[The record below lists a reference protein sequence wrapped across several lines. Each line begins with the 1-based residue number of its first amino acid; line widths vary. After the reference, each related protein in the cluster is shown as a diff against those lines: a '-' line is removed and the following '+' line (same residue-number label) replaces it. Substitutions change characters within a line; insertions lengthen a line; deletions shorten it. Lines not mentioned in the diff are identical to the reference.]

1 MFIAGE
7 LEIISADDITKIEK
21 QGRLEF
27 LKKLIY
33 YSNTYELS
41 GLKAF
46 YAAWSREMEL
56 GKKGWSDDSQIL
68 KQQYFQNIY

>member
-21 QGRLEF
+21 QGRLGF

-33 YSNTYELS
+33 YSNTYEFS

-46 YAAWSREMEL
+46 YAAWLRETEL
-56 GKKGWSDDSQIL
+56 GKKRL
-68 KQQYFQNIY
+68 VR